1 MTARPFQRETALLV
15 SPNATDAEF
24 AVNFLRERRI
34 EARAFADLRQAM
46 AALDEEPGC
55 LVLIE
60 HALIAEELPALREKL
75 RQLPEWF
82 DLPLILIAR
91 NASEFAGLVAQAFP
105 KSGNVTLLERP
116 LNPHTFTSAV
126 EVALRAAARQRDIGD
141 LLEQRVQAVKLRD
154 EFLAMLAHELRNPL
168 APMRNALYLLR
179 RPDVGET
186 VARTSI
192 DILQRQ
198 LDHIVRMV
206 DDLMDV
212 ARLERGKVVL
222 KKQLVDLNRS
232 VGAAAD
238 TCLSFAQERGHR
250 IVVDYH
256 DKALPVEVDSVRI
269 EQIVSNL
276 VHNAAKFTPQP
287 GVIRVQTSV
296 DGSNA
301 QIVVEDQ
308 GIGFDPK
315 RGDDLFDPFLQV
327 NPSLDRTASGL
338 GMGLTIARRL
348 AELHGGGIRAT
359 SEGIG
364 KGARFLVHLPLVA
377 GSTEALPDRHGGE
390 LRAAPRRIVI
400 VEDNADIRSTLELML
415 GMWGHA
421 VNAAEDGPTGLDCIL
436 RTVPDIALIDIG
448 LPGMNGF
455 DLARA
460 VRRAHPDRAIRLI
473 AVTGYG
479 QPADLVASTEAGF
492 DAHLLK
498 PVEPANLQ
506 RVLAQLG

>member
-1 MTARPFQRETALLV
+1 MAARSFHGEVALLV

-24 AVNFLRERRI
+24 ALNFLRDHRI
-34 EARAFADLRQAM
+34 DARAFPDLRRAM
-46 AALDEEPGC
+46 EALDEQSGC

-60 HALIAEELPALREKL
+60 HALIAEDLPALRRKL
-75 RQLPEWF
+75 RQLPDWF
-82 DLPLILIAR
+82 DLPLILVAR
-91 NASEFAGLVAQAFP
+91 NAGEFAGLVAQAFP

-141 LLEQRVQAVKLRD
+141 LLEERVQAVKLRD

-179 RPDVGET
+179 RPDVDDA
-186 VARTSI
+186 VVRSSI

-222 KKQLVDLNRS
+222 KKQHVDLNRS

-269 EQIVSNL
+269 EQIVCNL

-287 GVIRVQTSV
+287 GVIRLQTSV

-301 QIVVEDQ
+301 RIIVEDR

-315 RGDDLFDPFLQV
+315 RADDLFDPYLQV

-348 AELHGGGIRAT
+348 AELHGGVITAT
-359 SEGIG
+359 SDGPG
-364 KGARFLVHLPLVA
+364 KGARFFVDLPLLR
-377 GSTEALPDRHGGE
+377 GSREASPDRHDSE

-400 VEDNADIRSTLELML
+400 VEDNPDIRSTLKLML
-415 GMWGHA
+415 GMWGHE
-421 VNAAEDGPTGLDCIL
+421 VDAAEDGPAGLECIL
-436 RTVPDIALIDIG
+436 RMVPDVALIDIG
-448 LPGMNGF
+448 LPGMNGY

-460 VRRAHPDRAIRLI
+460 VRREHPDPAIRLV

-479 QPADLVASTEAGF
+479 QPTDVVASTAAGF

-498 PVEPANLQ
+498 PVEPAALK
-506 RVLAQLG
+506 RLLSQLD